1 MIDNQ
6 DKQTQPLDLE
16 PAPKRRGRPTK
27 EKALS
32 NAERQRLYRERQKAQ
47 RNEIER
53 ELHNA
58 YATSKVDEAYSEDI
72 WQELEQAKARIIEL
86 EAQLAQRNEKSE
98 SHPVPYEEVVAIAQ
112 ELGERCKS
120 LEERFKAEFEL
131 GEKARDKAY
140 KLGIRVAQL
149 EHELEQA
156 KKAQRNEKPSRLN
169 EGMRK
174 MIQDV
179 HEVADAIEDSNWR
192 IQRKSNGGKWKT
204 LMGEYRNEAHAID
217 TIMSLPPGNGKEWYR
232 AIEVKLKIED

>member
-47 RNEIER
+47 RNE
-53 ELHNA
+53 
-58 YATSKVDEAYSEDI
+58 K
-72 WQELEQAKARIIEL
+72 Q
-86 EAQLAQRNEKSE
+86 E
-98 SHPVPYEEVVAIAQ
+98 SHKVPYEEVVAIAQ

-120 LEERFKAEFEL
+120 LEVRLKAEFEL

-140 KLGIRVAQL
+140 KLGMRVAQL

-156 KKAQRNEKPSRLN
+156 KKAQRNESPSRLN

-174 MIQDV
+174 IIQDV
-179 HEVADAIEDSNWR
+179 HEIADATQGSTWR
-192 IQRKSNGGKWKT
+192 IQRKARVNGNWVT
-204 LMGEYRNEAHAID
+204 LKGSYWNEAQAED
-217 TIMSLPPGNGKEWYR
+217 ALAALPNKKGGWWR
-232 AIEVKLKIED
+232 IIEVKSEVED